1 MSSLSTHV
9 LDTSLGIPGIGIWV
23 TLAALTADHAT
34 PLADGV
40 TNQDGRIAALL
51 TDGGSGPYRLTY
63 HLDGYRGAD
72 RLYPLVEIDVVLD
85 AGRHHHIVLT
95 LSSHG
100 YFVACVP
107 S

>member
-9 LDTSLGIPGIGIWV
+9 LDTSLGAPGIGILV
-23 TLAALTADHAT
+23 TLAALTADQAT
-34 PLADGV
+34 PVADGV
-40 TNQDGRIAALL
+40 TNEDGRIAALL
-51 TDGGSGPYRLTY
+51 ADGDAGPYRLTY

-72 RLYPLVEIDVVLD
+72 RLYPFVEVDVVLD
-85 AGRHHHIVLT
+85 AGRHHHVVLT
-95 LSSHG
+95 LSPHG